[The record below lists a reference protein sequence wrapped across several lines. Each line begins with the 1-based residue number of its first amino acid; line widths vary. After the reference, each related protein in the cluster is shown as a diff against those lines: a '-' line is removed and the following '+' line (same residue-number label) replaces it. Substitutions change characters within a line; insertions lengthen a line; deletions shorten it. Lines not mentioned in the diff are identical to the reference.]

1 MWIYIYSW
9 TSADMIT
16 LIIFLFLAVS
26 CDPLDDPTNGQVS
39 FGATTFQSRANYSCN
54 AGYILM
60 GNMTRS
66 CQADGE
72 WSDTDP
78 SCERKDE
85 IHLDSMFPLSMPQ
98 TPVCSGPYTP
108 LDLRWSVV
116 PKVVL
121 SKSGPGSTF
130 SCQIWSP
137 QTTFGCQNWSP
148 LPNTLLDDG
157 FCFLVASP

>member
-9 TSADMIT
+9 TSEDMIT

-85 IHLDSMFPLSMPQ
+85 IHLDSMFPCQCHRPQ
-98 TPVCSGPYTP
+98 CVQ
-108 LDLRWSVV
+108 DLIPHW
-116 PKVVL
+116 
-121 SKSGPGSTF
+121 
-130 SCQIWSP
+130 I
-137 QTTFGCQNWSP
+137 
-148 LPNTLLDDG
+148 
-157 FCFLVASP
+157 